1 MKLLAAAM
9 KIYCMNMKID
19 NILIVWESAGCPRSH
34 GSNKLGYVIFTHN
47 KSTFAR
53 PKKIKTLVFILPKDS
68 TKQLYKGNFC

>member
-1 MKLLAAAM
+1 MNT
-9 KIYCMNMKID
+9 YCMNMNIG
-19 NILIVWESAGCPRSH
+19 NILMVSESAGCPRSH

-68 TKQLYKGNFC
+68 TKQLYKRKFC